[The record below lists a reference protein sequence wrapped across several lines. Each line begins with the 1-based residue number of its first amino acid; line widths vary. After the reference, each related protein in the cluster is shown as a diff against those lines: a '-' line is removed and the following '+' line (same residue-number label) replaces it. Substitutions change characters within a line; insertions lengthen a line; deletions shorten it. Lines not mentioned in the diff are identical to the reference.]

1 MASQNGRHA
10 LPVLVKDTLG
20 EAQKRFAVLE
30 KEAQLLAKDFVSR
43 SRAAQK
49 DLAKELER
57 LQKRGAQWMDTRG
70 IDRGFDRVR
79 GRAKEL
85 SGEVRG
91 RLEELQTSVLNLV
104 GVASHEQVEAVSN
117 ELRRLAKKVDGMT
130 RSARRGKP
138 SGSATVS

>member
-49 DLAKELER
+49 DLAKELDR
-57 LQKRGAQWMDTRG
+57 LQKRGAQW
-70 IDRGFDRVR
+70 IDNQKFDEFR

-91 RLEELQTSVLNLV
+91 RLEELQTAVLNLV
-104 GVASHEQVEAVSN
+104 GVASREQVESVSH

-130 RSARRGKP
+130 RSARKGKP
-138 SGSATVS
+138 SGSVTVS